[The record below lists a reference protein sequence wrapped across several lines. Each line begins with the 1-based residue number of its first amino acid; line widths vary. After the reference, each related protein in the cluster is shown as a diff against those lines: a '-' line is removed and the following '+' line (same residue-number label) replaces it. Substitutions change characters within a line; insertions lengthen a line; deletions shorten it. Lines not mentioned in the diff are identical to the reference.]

1 MSKQVLI
8 DALKA
13 IGLRA
18 VDANQARRH
27 GHRDH
32 RRASFASGEQFS
44 IPGFGTFAV
53 SNRAARMG
61 RNPRTGEEIKIQ
73 ASKGVRFKAREASFA
88 LARSTGGGL
97 NRPSPSCE
105 AKSKPLFFFASPTAV
120 AAARPVLRGS
130 LVLFASHD
138 GRASSV

>member
-18 VDANQARRH
+18 VDANQAV
-27 GHRDH
+27 DTVTETI
-32 RRASFASGEQFS
+32 AGELRKGERFS

-61 RNPRTGEEIKIQ
+61 RNPATGEAIKIK
-73 ASKGVRFKAREASFA
+73 ASKKVAFRA
-88 LARSTGGGL
+88 
-97 NRPSPSCE
+97 
-105 AKSKPLFFFASPTAV
+105 AKELKETIL
-120 AAARPVLRGS
+120 
-130 LVLFASHD
+130 
-138 GRASSV
+138 